1 MIGDAIDEIADIM
14 EEEQEAFDNIPELLQ
29 FPSKGDKMQSA
40 WRKFINNINLLH
52 NLRNI
57 GIFAKKIKTMK
68 RQEFSAQLA
77 AIRKTTDV
85 KIKDLCYALDAL
97 NNAVYNLEGGKF
109 NYDTKRMLAYCQ
121 CVGIELEIHYAGTN
135 VVIDNYDTLLSTII
149 DVRKSAGH
157 SQRSIASA
165 IGVSQPTIA
174 YTETQKNT
182 LTIDVMLKIC
192 DTCDAVITI
201 KRKEA
206 KHVV

>member
-1 MIGDAIDEIADIM
+1 
-14 EEEQEAFDNIPELLQ
+14 
-29 FPSKGDKMQSA
+29 MQSA

-57 GIFAKKIKTMK
+57 DIFAKKIKTMK

-77 AIRKTTDV
+77 AIRKATDI
-85 KIKDLCYALDAL
+85 KIKDLCYKLNVLQDAI
-97 NNAVYNLEGGKF
+97 YRLEAGRF
-109 NYDTKRMLAYCQ
+109 NYDTYRMLTYCQ
-121 CVGIELEIHYAGTN
+121 CVGIELKIHYADTY

-157 SQRSIASA
+157 TQRSISSA
-165 IGVSQPTIA
+165 IGVSRTSIA
-174 YTETQKNT
+174 YAEIRKNT

-192 DTCDAVITI
+192 DTCGAVIMI
-201 KRKEA
+201 KRKEV